1 MINKKYNKR
10 TKKKNMNPRVPK
22 KSAPTNWVTGGAGAT
37 TTGGGGGI
45 MDSPSGNVFNHL
57 SYTQVGRLLGTGLR
71 QTHSLHQ
78 KMLIFGDAIEN
89 IDTHVTSIHM
99 GPHKKT

>member
-1 MINKKYNKR
+1 
-10 TKKKNMNPRVPK
+10 MNPRVPN

-57 SYTQVGRLLGTGLR
+57 SYRQVGRLLWTGLR
-71 QTHSLHQ
+71 QTKGIAFQKVTEKRRACSNYYHFLHQ
-78 KMLIFGDAIEN
+78 RNAQYLAMRLGI
-89 IDTHVTSIHM
+89 
-99 GPHKKT
+99 

>member
-1 MINKKYNKR
+1 
-10 TKKKNMNPRVPK
+10 MNPRVPK

-57 SYTQVGRLLGTGLR
+57 SYRQVGRLLWTGLR
-71 QTHSLHQ
+71 QTKGIAFQKVTEKRRACSNYYHFLHQ
-78 KMLIFGDAIEN
+78 RNAQYLAMRLGI
-89 IDTHVTSIHM
+89 
-99 GPHKKT
+99 